1 MYCLWKQGQAT
12 WDVNRDAIHICRKKI
27 HVAKAQLELKL
38 VNNMGDNKKDFF
50 KICKQQKENQREHCF
65 VTV

>member
-1 MYCLWKQGQAT
+1 MWKQGWAT
-12 WDVNRDAIHICRKKI
+12 WKDYIDAIYYCREKI
-27 HVAKAQLELKL
+27 NVAKAQLELKL